1 MRRLRKANIE
11 FEEQNKVLQRHIK
24 DMYDAKER
32 LEAELG
38 MDEKRTQALH
48 QHLLTI
54 KQTLV
59 SSLSTVPLPGQEWAV
74 CVEFK
79 SKSNMKP
86 RQQCVKCIS
95 NRLFTYYFDKC

>member
-1 MRRLRKANIE
+1 
-11 FEEQNKVLQRHIK
+11 
-24 DMYDAKER
+24 MYNAKER

-59 SSLSTVPLPGQEWAV
+59 SSLSTVPLPGQQSRVAV
-74 CVEFK
+74 K
-79 SKSNMKP
+79 
-86 RQQCVKCIS
+86 
-95 NRLFTYYFDKC
+95 